1 MKKSLRAFMKGI
13 IDYAGLFPPADLS
26 LDTSIR
32 KFAQYRQGA
41 DAEML
46 SRFIIPASR
55 LDELEAYKEELFDEN
70 PPFDFSVLGKGTDIV
85 SDFEKQITN
94 IVEACWTFHQYHGS
108 SVTTDI
114 LETKLPKEAALS
126 GDSGLIKGLLDDT
139 AQKFSGSDN
148 TPDQLFY
155 EIFWEENWKKDI
167 ATTLQAIAK
176 HNEGNAGLQDY
187 DSAGFKIR
195 CGGVEPHMFPSPEQM
210 AYAINCAREYNVAIK
225 CTAGLHHPIRHY
237 NDSVST
243 KMHGFINVFGGAML
257 AWAHDLT
264 DDELIEILIEE
275 DSEKFAFE
283 DELFSWNDYSISTE
297 KIVTLRETALI
308 SYGSCSFDEPRED
321 LHNLG
326 LIYQD

>member
-1 MKKSLRAFMKGI
+1 MKGI

-32 KFAQYRQGA
+32 KFAGYRQGT
-41 DAEML
+41 DSEML
-46 SRFIIPASR
+46 SRFIIPVAL
-55 LDELEAYKEELFDEN
+55 LDELSPYKEELFDEN

-94 IVEACWTFHQYHGS
+94 IVEACRAFHQFHGS

-114 LETKLPKEAALS
+114 LEIKLPKEAAFS
-126 GDSGLIKGLLDDT
+126 GDADLIKGLLDDT
-139 AQKFSGSDN
+139 AQQFSDDDN
-148 TPDQLFY
+148 IPGQLFY

-167 ATTLQAIAK
+167 ATTLQAIAE
-176 HNEGNAGLQDY
+176 HNEKDADLQNY

-195 CGGVEPHMFPSPEQM
+195 CGGVEPHMFPSPEQV
-210 AYAINCAREYNVAIK
+210 AYTINCAREYNVAIK
-225 CTAGLHHPIRHY
+225 CTAGLHHPVRHY

-243 KMHGFINVFGGAML
+243 KMHGFFNVFGGAML

-264 DDELIEILIEE
+264 DDELTEILIEE
-275 DSEKFAFE
+275 DSEKFVFE
-283 DELFSWNDYSISTE
+283 DEFFSWNDYSIPTE
-297 KIVTLRETALI
+297 EIVTLRETALI

-321 LHNLG
+321 LQKLG
-326 LIYQD
+326 LL